1 MEDTPSLVLA
11 LNTKKWTPVMRGV
24 TLLVSVVL
32 LMFVFALFVMPPFY
46 DAFCRLTGLNG
57 KVTQSK
63 TEPAQLQPA
72 QPQDAKQIQ
81 IAQKNDSPSVAITQ
95 PISVQFITD
104 IDKNIDWQFE
114 PVVRSMEAVR
124 GEKYTAHF
132 KVTNNTDQDMVGR
145 AIPSVTPSALA
156 QYLNKIECFC
166 FQAQPL
172 KAHETKQMTLV
183 FYLDQKMPKEYEA
196 ITLAYKL
203 YLAKEKT
210 SL

>member
-1 MEDTPSLVLA
+1 MKKCQ
-11 LNTKKWTPVMRGV
+11 TKYY
-24 TLLVSVVL
+24 LLQFK
-32 LMFVFALFVMPPFY
+32 FVF
-46 DAFCRLTGLNG
+46 
-57 KVTQSK
+57 
-63 TEPAQLQPA
+63 
-72 QPQDAKQIQ
+72 
-81 IAQKNDSPSVAITQ
+81 
-95 PISVQFITD
+95 
-104 IDKNIDWQFE
+104 
-114 PVVRSMEAVR
+114 
-124 GEKYTAHF
+124 
-132 KVTNNTDQDMVGR
+132 
-145 AIPSVTPSALA
+145 TPA